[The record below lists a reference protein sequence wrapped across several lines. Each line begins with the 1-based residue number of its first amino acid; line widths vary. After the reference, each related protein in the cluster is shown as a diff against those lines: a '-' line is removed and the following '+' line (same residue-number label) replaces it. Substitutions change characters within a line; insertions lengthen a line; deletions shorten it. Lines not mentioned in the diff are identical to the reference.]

1 MCLQCPAH
9 LPPSRHMQG
18 GAAPLSK
25 AGNQMWALPL
35 SALTAGLRN
44 MGLSQFRTKELLLLE
59 NELQVSSER
68 GRWRSLPFY
77 FGTALLL
84 VF

>member
-1 MCLQCPAH
+1 MHFTFTSFFAH
-9 LPPSRHMQG
+9 RSSLSRPVQG

-59 NELQVSSER
+59 NELQVRAGAMAELAFLI
-68 GRWRSLPFY
+68 GRLP
-77 FGTALLL
+77 
-84 VF
+84 